1 MDEQEA
7 WRQAGML
14 AWQGK
19 VNDDES
25 QSEAELAAR
34 HLLFSTAGGEAKGGE
49 AKLSYGML
57 CYAKPKAPINQKQS
71 RMVRWP
77 DGNRCCVLYAI
88 RYGCGKAGGFIIHNS
103 E

>member
-1 MDEQEA
+1 MEA

-34 HLLFSTAGGEAKGGE
+34 HLLLSTAGGEAK
-49 AKLSYGML
+49 LSCAML
-57 CYAKPKAPINQKQS
+57 C
-71 RMVRWP
+71 
-77 DGNRCCVLYAI
+77 
-88 RYGCGKAGGFIIHNS
+88 
-103 E
+103 